1 MEVFFKKS
9 GIKWILLL
17 MVSMFYFFLTV
28 SLGRLEKRCLGMVME
43 QEEIVFVK
51 SN

>member
-1 MEVFFKKS
+1 
-9 GIKWILLL
+9 
-17 MVSMFYFFLTV
+17 MVKYVLFFLTV
-28 SLGRLEKRCLGMVME
+28 SLGRLGKRYVGMVME